1 VFPFCPHSLRSKS
14 WYTSVLAAC
23 FLLANSVNVRP
34 QKKILLIAVE
44 DDAAP
49 WSRADGTGYANDV
62 VTAAFKAAGVDVSLR
77 VMPYA
82 RCKRM
87 VTNGDLA
94 GCLSMSPAPEFK
106 GVIELSARPLF
117 TCYAGYFYKVDNP
130 PKAKREQD
138 LPRGTVVGTVIGYE
152 YPPSFEALRQNGAIV
167 VEESPSEDVN
177 LRKLAAGRIDL
188 ALLTYNEVKTPNW
201 LIEKAGVGGKVKVG
215 FPSGVLNSY
224 VGFSAKNPEGATA
237 LAQFN
242 KGYHQITVNGTLRNL
257 KLTWLQKLAH

>member
-1 VFPFCPHSLRSKS
+1 VFPCGPHSLRSKS
-14 WYTSVLAAC
+14 WYTSILAAC
-23 FLLANSVNVRP
+23 FLLANTVNVRP
-34 QKKILLIAVE
+34 QKKILLIAAE

-87 VTNGDLA
+87 VTNGDIA
-94 GCLSMSPAPEFK
+94 GCLSMSPAAEFK
-106 GVIELSARPLF
+106 GVIEMSAHPLF
-117 TCYAGYFYKVDNP
+117 TCYAGYFYRVDSFS
-130 PKAKREQD
+130 KIKREQD
-138 LPRGTVVGTVIGYE
+138 IPRGTVIGTVIGYE
-152 YPPSFEALRQNGAIV
+152 YPPSFEALKRSGAIV
-167 VEESPSEDVN
+167 VEEAPSEDLN

-201 LIEKAGVGGKVKVG
+201 LIEKAGVEGKVKVG
-215 FPSGVLNSY
+215 FPSGVLHSY
-224 VGFSAKNPEGATA
+224 IGFSTKNPEGATA

-242 KGYHQITVNGTLRNL
+242 KGHHQITVNGTLRSL
-257 KLTWLQKLAH
+257 KRTWLQKLAP